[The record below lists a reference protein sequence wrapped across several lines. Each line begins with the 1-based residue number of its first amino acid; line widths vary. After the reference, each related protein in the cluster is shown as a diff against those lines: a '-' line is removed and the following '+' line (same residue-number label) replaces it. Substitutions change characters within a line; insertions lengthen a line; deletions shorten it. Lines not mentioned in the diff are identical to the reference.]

1 MYNNED
7 VMSKLDEVSKDVLE
21 DINVLSNQVHRLR
34 KKIYDEK
41 NLEPEV
47 YIVDVENITLDTY
60 KLVDFITL
68 FHDMYEEMPTI
79 QSYVKLKLFLDKDE
93 AIEYLKDL
101 EIKNSIKELVGR
113 Q

>member
-60 KLVDFITL
+60 RLGVFIVSFNDEHFYDKKL
-68 FHDMYEEMPTI
+68 
-79 QSYVKLKLFLDKDE
+79 QLFLDKDS
-93 AIEYLKDL
+93 AIDYLREL
-101 EIKNSIKELVGR
+101 EVAKVARQHSRLVDNEI
-113 Q
+113 